1 MPIRLQ
7 SINADTVTVV
17 AWHPSRQDYSPTIHL
32 IWMGKIIASDI
43 SDQQV
48 GGESSGWISELSIAS
63 FRSAGSPATPLL
75 ALVGETDEALEIII
89 DPSVE
94 VDELSRVLNDGNSH
108 KNWISGR
115 TLYDVLDA
123 GLGNRAIIELLYF
136 DVLKRYPDNIGISNI
151 LDTVQQNRNG
161 WKKVRQDLIKSDE
174 YSKLTLYRH
183 DAPGSLFSSYSIM
196 SVEAYSEIALNNS
209 VPIDAEML
217 VKETHEATVAEIYKV
232 LLGRD
237 VDEAGLRHHVKRL
250 EEGGHSSVIIEILSS
265 LESALRRNRLTC

>member
-1 MPIRLQ
+1 
-7 SINADTVTVV
+7 
-17 AWHPSRQDYSPTIHL
+17 
-32 IWMGKIIASDI
+32 MGKIIASDI